1 MRMIL
6 ISHRGFH
13 AKKVFFFLPPPLILS
28 IRNRNGYGAAGAT
41 SRRARVPAGRGH
53 AWGGPPAVPELTRG
67 KGALP
72 WPLRWSPGLAV
83 PGRRGPRGYEVGARG
98 RVRAA
103 QGWGERRGE
112 GAATTQPKR
121 RKRRRPSPEPRRKP
135 SIDGDSEVQSTNR
148 MHCDEASTRRM
159 QRYPR
164 IPLTMHGLGV
174 IARRNWNRS
183 ELRRAIPGAGN

>member
-1 MRMIL
+1 M
-6 ISHRGFH
+6 GFS
-13 AKKVFFFLPPPLILS
+13 AKKSSSSS
-28 IRNRNGYGAAGAT
+28 IHPSFSQLGTAMAMGQQGPRRARRACPRAGAT
-41 SRRARVPAGRGH
+41 PGEARRPCWSSRG
-53 AWGGPPAVPELTRG
+53 G

-72 WPLRWSPGLAV
+72 WPLRWLPGLAV
-83 PGRRGPRGYEVGARG
+83 PGRRGARGYGVGASG

-121 RKRRRPSPEPRRKP
+121 RKRRRPSPESRRKP

-148 MHCDEASTRRM
+148 MHCDEASTRKM

-174 IARRNWNRS
+174 IARRNWNCS